1 PGIPDVMDASRDE
14 AELEAVAAASEA
26 ATSAADLAEG
36 VPAPAEDWVPED
48 ETPLRDG
55 AAAEEAAEVPIE
67 EAAEVPIEEAIE
79 APIAVA
85 VAVDVR
91 QPEPASTGGRP
102 GADLVA
108 EVETPAEEVEEPVV
122 AATAPVGI
130 GEPEPTEMAP
140 A

>member
-1 PGIPDVMDASRDE
+1 MVGAPETTAALRERTPDAAKVAEALAIQLPSEVTEPSHARLPGIPDVMDASRDE

-26 ATSAADLAEG
+26 ATGAADLAEG

-55 AAAEEAAEVPIE
+55 AAAEEAPEVPIE

-85 VAVDVR
+85 VAVD
-91 QPEPASTGGRP
+91 
-102 GADLVA
+102 
-108 EVETPAEEVEEPVV
+108 
-122 AATAPVGI
+122 
-130 GEPEPTEMAP
+130 
-140 A
+140 